1 MNVFTVIWFLLVFAA
16 IITTSNKI
24 TIVRT
29 MITITIKIIILYQS
43 CETNTNYN
51 RISDMLNPLRPALWS
66 YGTNLMKFTILG
78 CFKLK
83 LRENKG

>member
-51 RISDMLNPLRPALWS
+51 RISDMLNPLRPAL
-66 YGTNLMKFTILG
+66 
-78 CFKLK
+78 
-83 LRENKG
+83 